1 MLLKKINWKF
11 WRCYKMIYDKIK
23 EMISEQFNIDEENIT
38 MDTSF
43 REDLNA
49 DSLDLVELIMAL
61 EDEFDLEVDDD
72 DVEKINTVGDAVE
85 YIKNI
90 VD

>member
-1 MLLKKINWKF
+1 
-11 WRCYKMIYDKIK
+11 MIYDKIK